1 MNKMKH
7 GYHYWNEE
15 ELDITETDHERAKQY
30 IEKANEIDP
39 DSAEAREKMNLNK
52 EIIQS
57 IPRVCPIESIENYNH
72 NSEEWEYYID
82 EINYKINDFNS
93 NFIMAGTEKWGDD
106 AWEEMRSRR
115 IGKYKDECIIIN
127 ASFGDLNNKYLEI
140 EKINMDELRL
150 FATKGDSGQSLIDR
164 SEEVYSVL
172 HQIVNPAKC
181 HIIQDNDLYQLSKD
195 LDEKEFLH
203 RFNNSL
209 FEYAK
214 RKLALEK
221 KNDLD
226 TSNSQWERSVRELV
240 HWFSDYNFKPTKKKD
255 TGRPKGRTKRTI
267 DRYKKVYH
275 RFIISQ
281 KKFPAKK
288 KSELYELCSTKDY
301 NGMTYSRKTIK
312 NIIEDKRYNLIPSR

>member
-39 DSAEAREKMNLNK
+39 DYAEAREKMNLNK

-164 SEEVYSVL
+164 FEEKYSVL

-181 HIIQDNDLYQLSKD
+181 HIIEDNDLYQLSKD

-275 RFIISQ
+275 QFIVLQ
-281 KKFPAKK
+281 KKYPAKK
-288 KSELYELCSTKDY
+288 KSELYELCSTQDY
-301 NGMTYSRKTIK
+301 YGMTYTRKTIR
-312 NIIEDKRYNLIPSR
+312 NIIEDKKYNLIPSR

>member
-1 MNKMKH
+1 MKH

-203 RFNNSL
+203 WFNNSL
-209 FEYAK
+209 LEYAK

-221 KNDLD
+221 QNGLNTKD
-226 TSNSQWERSVRELV
+226 SEWSRSVREFI
-240 HWFSDYNFKPTKKKD
+240 HWFDENGIDHNTTTSFPIGIEKEFTNDSLWAIADDMRSRKKKGEFE
-255 TGRPKGRTKRTI
+255 TFREAYRWAEKNISKKGVAITAIKLE
-267 DRYKKVYH
+267 KEYH
-275 RFIISQ
+275 
-281 KKFPAKK
+281 KA
-288 KSELYELCSTKDY
+288 KSEGKL
-301 NGMTYSRKTIK
+301 
-312 NIIEDKRYNLIPSR
+312 

>member
-1 MNKMKH
+1 
-7 GYHYWNEE
+7 
-15 ELDITETDHERAKQY
+15 
-30 IEKANEIDP
+30 
-39 DSAEAREKMNLNK
+39 MNLNK
-52 EIIQS
+52 EIIQN

-209 FEYAK
+209 LEYAK

-221 KNDLD
+221 QNDLD